1 MNVAQA
7 NAIDQT
13 VDEIMDE
20 VTRAR
25 TQERSINEAGI
36 RRAVIRTIEDYVS
49 ADPMPVHAGPK
60 VRSGDPATS
69 RRAALDNLPRRNN
82 QYRRIITLLADRPS
96 WTPTAEEI
104 GAQSGIRLNSVSTRL
119 SELERAAW
127 VNVIDRSG
135 KRQTYQISTRGLLR
149 YRIATQQESRGTA

>member
-7 NAIDQT
+7 NAVDQT
-13 VDEIMDE
+13 VEEIVE
-20 VTRAR
+20 ELRRAR
-25 TQERSINEAGI
+25 MQERPISEEDI
-36 RRAVIRTIEDYVS
+36 RHAVIRVIEDYVL

-60 VRSGDPATS
+60 VRSGDPSTS
-69 RRAALDNLPRRNN
+69 RRAALDVMPRRNN
-82 QYRRIITLLADRPS
+82 QYRRIITLLGDRPG
-96 WTPTAEEI
+96 WQATAEEI
-104 GAQSGIRLNSVSTRL
+104 GAHAGIRLNSISTRM

-127 VNVIDRSG
+127 VNVIDRTG